1 MEGGKKKI
9 NLGQGSSCG
18 EAPPPINLKKGE
30 YGLNFNIQL
39 NWLHRVTMCY
49 LVNAKHTHART
60 LTLTKTGQR
69 RPNK

>member
-9 NLGQGSSCG
+9 N
-18 EAPPPINLKKGE
+18 
-30 YGLNFNIQL
+30 FNIRL

-60 LTLTKTGQR
+60 HTLTKTGQR